1 MVEILDLKIENPA
14 DYYEMLTRRGQ
25 ESFDSEDG
33 LVYGIRFDEHP
44 AGAIA
49 IEEDGMG
56 AAVITSLF
64 IAPEFR
70 RKRLGT
76 ELVFMAASY
85 LAGGEGLYRIEADF
99 AENEKEEP
107 GAKEFF
113 EFLEFELEK
122 DPGHGAFTVKISDVD
137 KVEVISKA
145 SSAGLLP
152 YNKIKSSIRNYVI
165 SEHPAL
171 WDVMAAG
178 KIDQE
183 VSCFEDT
190 ENFDG
195 DEPDCIIF
203 CKEGD
208 ELVMAWAQSENNK
221 LNLVKMLKFAFDVA
235 KEKYGSDM
243 KVRIPYINEVSKK
256 LILKMMGDAAV
267 PSETV
272 WRAVLP
278 VDAPLDGEMADI
290 EADLYGE
297 LA

>member
-1 MVEILDLKIENPA
+1 MVEILNLKDENPA
-14 DYYEMLTRRGQ
+14 EYYEMLTRRGQ

-33 LVYGIRFDEHP
+33 LVMGIRFDEHP
-44 AGAIA
+44 VGAIA
-49 IEEDGMG
+49 VELDQAG
-56 AAVITSLF
+56 AALVTSIY

-70 RKRLGT
+70 RKRLAT
-76 ELVFMAASY
+76 ELIFMAASY
-85 LAGGEGLYRIEADF
+85 AANGEGLYRIEAEF

-122 DPGHGAFTVKISDVD
+122 DPDHGAYTVKLSDVD
-137 KVEVISKA
+137 KSEIISKA
-145 SSAGLLP
+145 SGAGLVS
-152 YNKIKSSIRNYVI
+152 YKKTKSSIRNYVI

-178 KIDQE
+178 NIDE
-183 VSCFEDT
+183 DMSCFEDK
-190 ENFDG
+190 ENYDG

-267 PSETV
+267 DSETV
-272 WRAVLP
+272 WRAIL
-278 VDAPLDGEMADI
+278 PLDGPLSEETA
-290 EADLYGE
+290 
-297 LA
+297 

>member
-1 MVEILDLKIENPA
+1 MVEILNLKTEDPSK
-14 DYYEMLTRRGQ
+14 YYEMLTRRGQ
-25 ESFDSEDG
+25 ESLDSENG
-33 LVYGIRFDEHP
+33 FVLGISFDDHP

-49 IEEDGMG
+49 LEPNNEG
-56 AAVITSLF
+56 AALVTSIY

-76 ELVFMAASY
+76 ELIFLAASY
-85 LAGGEGLYRIEADF
+85 MVTDGEYYRIEAAF
-99 AENEKEEP
+99 AENDREEP

-113 EFLEFELEK
+113 EFLDFELSK
-122 DPGHGAFTVKISDVD
+122 DPTHGAFAVKLSDVE
-137 KVEVISKA
+137 KAEVIT
-145 SSAGLLP
+145 SANTTGLLP

-178 KIDQE
+178 MIDE
-183 VSCFEDT
+183 DVSCFEDPD
-190 ENFDG
+190 NIKG

-208 ELVMAWAQSENNK
+208 DLVMAWAQSENNK
-221 LNLVKMLKFAFDVA
+221 LNLVKMLKFAFDA
-235 KEKYGSDM
+235 ALKKYGPE
-243 KVRIPYINEVSKK
+243 KTIKIPYINEISQR

-267 PSETV
+267 SCETV

-278 VDAPLDGEMADI
+278 LDGELEEEEADI
-290 EADLYGE
+290 EADFLKE